1 MEQNNHFD
9 YTDIY
14 CETVHT
20 SRPISAKELAE
31 RFFCAPQ
38 WLAALM
44 KLRNAIVKPLGLKGE
59 GKISDL
65 VKIESETKATLSKTD
80 KHLDFCVAL
89 MTENAG
95 NGSQRISV
103 STKVRLRNNMGKLYF
118 AIIKPFHRIICKA
131 LLRRV
136 RKDLE

>member
-1 MEQNNHFD
+1 MEQNKHFD

-14 CETVHT
+14 SETVHAAH
-20 SRPISAKELAE
+20 PISARELTE

-44 KLRNAIVKPLGLKGE
+44 KLRNAIVRPLGLKGGE
-59 GKISDL
+59 KISDL

-80 KHLDFCVAL
+80 KHLDFRVAL
-89 MTENAG
+89 TTENAG

-103 STKVRLRNNMGKLYF
+103 STKVRLHNNMGKFYF
-118 AIIKPFHRIICKA
+118 AIIKPFHRVICKA
-131 LLRRV
+131 LLRRAK
-136 RKDLE
+136 RDLE